1 MWGIKPSQMLS
12 EEKAVATPCDHLV
25 TQHALCLLYT
35 REVQTLWGEK
45 KLAIKED
52 EEIAGHKIY
61 LKNIWWNGYKLITG
75 EGDGCVASSMLQTFC
90 CGLRANEV
98 YCRKA
103 RVYCWILLLF
113 FCFFTDFSDLRTRL
127 PSSQWFCLLSLFKI
141 KSNLK
146 NQIQS
151 NIVISD
157 I

>member
-1 MWGIKPSQMLS
+1 MG
-12 EEKAVATPCDHLV
+12 H
-25 TQHALCLLYT
+25 
-35 REVQTLWGEK
+35 QTLTNVERGEGCGHTMRPPRYPTCSLFALHQRGSNTLGEK
-45 KLAIKED
+45 KLAIKEE

-141 KSNLK
+141 KPNLK

-151 NIVISD
+151 NFVISN